1 MTSSA
6 VTAARRRHSR
16 DDVLVDPQ
24 WLEDHLHDPQVRILE
39 VDVSTAAFDA
49 GHLPG
54 ATLWSIYR
62 DLKDADYRLR
72 DDAAIATLLA
82 TAGITPTTTVVAYG
96 YAPAMACWLLKLYGH
111 ADARILDAS
120 REAWQAQGRPW
131 TTEVS
136 EPQPATHPL
145 PQQDPTVR
153 ALQAD
158 VVEAIGSA
166 TSILDVRTD
175 AEFSGERFWPSGATE
190 EGGRAGHIP
199 GATHTPLDGI
209 FDENGCYVSE
219 ADLRRIFGDV
229 VDGSNDVITYCAIG
243 GRASTAWFALTYL
256 LGRDNVRVYDGS
268 WAEWGLD
275 LTTPIALP

>member
-6 VTAARRRHSR
+6 VTATRTRQTR

-62 DLKDADYRLR
+62 DLKDANYRLR
-72 DDAAIATLLA
+72 DDAAIAALVSK
-82 TAGITPTTTVVAYG
+82 AGITATTTVVVYG
-96 YAPAMACWLLKLYGH
+96 YAPAMALWLLTLYGH
-111 ADARILDAS
+111 GDVRILNAS
-120 REAWQAQGRPW
+120 RETWQAQGRPW
-131 TTEVS
+131 TTQVTEH
-136 EPQPATHPL
+136 EPVTYPL
-145 PQQDPTVR
+145 PPQDLTVR

-158 VVEAIGSA
+158 ITAAIRSSA
-166 TSILDVRTD
+166 TLLDVRTA
-175 AEFSGERFWPSGATE
+175 AEFSGERFWPSGAPE
-190 EGGRAGHIP
+190 EGGRAGHLP
-199 GATHTPLDGI
+199 GATHTSLDGVL
-209 FDENGCYVSE
+209 DQNGCYATE

-229 VDGSNDVITYCAIG
+229 VGGSDDILTYCAIG

-268 WAEWGLD
+268 WAEWGRD
-275 LTTPIALP
+275 PATPVATT